1 MRNLNLVYY
10 SILMPTH
17 KSIDYKLSAVK
28 YYLSHSKNQLVKDV
42 IKKNNNLLYAVPYQH
57 YTNAIKGYLMYWN
70 HDYKRKR
77 D

>member
-42 IKKNNNLLYAVPYQH
+42 IKKNNNTIEESTGLHIYSIIME
-57 YTNAIKGYLMYWN
+57 NN
-70 HDYKRKR
+70 
-77 D
+77 